1 MSSVRQAVRD
11 EAAPAGQAPAPRR
24 PGPGKSMLLELCGV
38 SVSYPS
44 RRGPVLALDK
54 LDLAVQPSSFV
65 SVLGPSGCGKSTLVK
80 LVSGLL
86 KPTTGTI
93 EFDGVPASG
102 ARDDVGVAFQQAA
115 LLPWKSALENVLLP
129 IRLTGKSVQTAAAR
143 ARSLL
148 DLVGLSGFH
157 DRYPHELSGG
167 MQQRVSLARSLIR
180 DPSILVM
187 DEPFS
192 ALDAM
197 TRENMM
203 IELQRIWLE
212 TRPSVLFITHSIQ
225 EAVFLSDRVVVMSG
239 RPGKVI
245 EDVAIDLPRPRD
257 VHTLADPRF
266 VELSNHLRDMFNRE
280 H

>member
-1 MSSVRQAVRD
+1 MTVGHATLSLSRKTQLSLRD
-11 EAAPAGQAPAPRR
+11 I
-24 PGPGKSMLLELCGV
+24 
-38 SVSYPS
+38 SVSYES
-44 RRGPVLALDK
+44 RRGPVLALDNFN
-54 LDLAVQPSSFV
+54 LEVQPSSFV

-86 KPTTGTI
+86 RPSTGVI
-93 EFDGVPASG
+93 SFDGVAATG

-115 LLPWKSALENVLLP
+115 LLPWKTAIENVLLP
-129 IRLTGKSVQTAAAR
+129 IRLTGKPIQTAMTR
-143 ARSLL
+143 AEALL
-148 DLVGLSGFH
+148 ELVGLQDFR
-157 DRYPHELSGG
+157 DRYPFELSGG
-167 MQQRVSLARSLIR
+167 MQQRVAVARSLIR

-187 DEPFS
+187 DEPFA

-245 EDVAIDLPRPRD
+245 EDVHVDLPRPRD
-257 VHTLADPRF
+257 VHTLSHPRF
-266 VELSNHLRDMFNRE
+266 TELSNHLRDMFSQE
-280 H
+280 

>member
-1 MSSVRQAVRD
+1 MA
-11 EAAPAGQAPAPRR
+11 
-24 PGPGKSMLLELCGV
+24 GV
-38 SVSYPS
+38 SLRNLYKAFGDTVISKDVNIEIAE
-44 RRGPVLALDK
+44 GE
-54 LDLAVQPSSFV
+54 FV
-65 SVLGPSGCGKSTLVK
+65 VFVGPSGCGKSTLVK

-93 EFDGVPASG
+93 EFDGIAATG

-115 LLPWKSALENVLLP
+115 LLPWKTALENVLLP
-129 IRLTGKSVQTAAAR
+129 IRLTGKPVQPATER

-180 DPSILVM
+180 DPSVLVM

-225 EAVFLSDRVVVMSG
+225 EAVFLSDRVVVRSG

-245 EDVAIDLPRPRD
+245 EDVTIDLPRPRD
-257 VHTLADPRF
+257 VHTLAHPRF

>member
-1 MSSVRQAVRD
+1 MLPS
-11 EAAPAGQAPAPRR
+11 
-24 PGPGKSMLLELCGV
+24 GKKVTELALKDV
-38 SVSYPS
+38 SVAYKS
-44 RRGPVLALDK
+44 RRGPVLALEQFN
-54 LDLAVQPSSFV
+54 LQVQPSSFV

-86 KPTTGTI
+86 RPTTGTI

-115 LLPWKSALENVLLP
+115 LLPWKTAMENVLLP
-129 IRLTGKSVQTAAAR
+129 LRLAGQPVGPAMAR
-143 ARSLL
+143 AEALFEL
-148 DLVGLSGFH
+148 IGLSAFR
-157 DRYPHELSGG
+157 DRYPFELSGG
-167 MQQRVSLARSLIR
+167 MQQRVAVARSLIR

-187 DEPFS
+187 DEPFA

-203 IELQRIWLE
+203 VELQRIWQE

-239 RPGKVI
+239 RPGRII

-257 VHTLADPRF
+257 PHTLGSARF
-266 VELSNHLRDMFNRE
+266 AELSAQLRDMFQAS
-280 H
+280 

>member
-1 MSSVRQAVRD
+1 
-11 EAAPAGQAPAPRR
+11 
-24 PGPGKSMLLELCGV
+24 MLLELCGV